1 MKKILITGGTT
12 FVSRYAAEYFV
23 KQNYEVY
30 VLNRN
35 SRPQVKGAKL
45 IEGDRHH
52 LGAVLKSMHFDVVA
66 DITAYDAIFFVRI
79 LMKPLTGIQIKL
91 LPVQKSGQPV
101 MGRTVFF
108 MLE

>member
-66 DITAYDAIFFVRI
+66 DITAYDAADIIDLYNALGSFDQLHIPSHR
-79 LMKPLTGIQIKL
+79 L
-91 LPVQKSGQPV
+91 S
-101 MGRTVFF
+101 R
-108 MLE
+108 